1 MAKKNDT
8 VNLDGID
15 AESIIHSFRT
25 TDHLQMVKE
34 GKENKENKKDKDEK
48 DEKESSPVQERE
60 TPSMENTAPVL
71 QARNMDKTPESLK
84 EENRRRKGKTQDY
97 ESLFI
102 RTADGITARE
112 GKTVYIRKQYHDRIL
127 KIVQVIGGNQLS
139 LFSYLDNVLEHHFAT
154 FQDEITTL
162 YNRKNEGIF

>member
-1 MAKKNDT
+1 MAKKNVP
-8 VNLDGID
+8 VNLNGID

-25 TDHLQMVKE
+25 TDHMQIVKE
-34 GKENKENKKDKDEK
+34 TKMNVGNIEPENSQQAKE
-48 DEKESSPVQERE
+48 
-60 TPSMENTAPVL
+60 PVL
-71 QARNMDKTPESLK
+71 PSVVNPEPDLHAQNHDKNPDSLK
-84 EENRRRKGKTQDY
+84 EENRRRKGKAQDY

-102 RTADGITARE
+102 RTANGITARE

-127 KIVQVIGGNQLS
+127 KIVQVIGGNELS
-139 LFSYLDNVLEHHFAT
+139 LFSYLDNVLEHHFAA

>member
-1 MAKKNDT
+1 MAKKNVP

-25 TDHLQMVKE
+25 TDHMQIVKE
-34 GKENKENKKDKDEK
+34 VNNGGANKEVANYQQAQEPEPLSFVNLDPELTAKSIDK
-48 DEKESSPVQERE
+48 
-60 TPSMENTAPVL
+60 N
-71 QARNMDKTPESLK
+71 PESLK
-84 EENRRRKGKTQDY
+84 EENRRRRGKPQDY
-97 ESLFI
+97 ENLFI
-102 RTADGITARE
+102 RTANGITARE

-127 KIVQVIGGNQLS
+127 KIVQVIGGNELS
-139 LFSYLDNVLEHHFAT
+139 LFSYLDNVLEHHFAS

>member
-1 MAKKNDT
+1 VGNNEPENSQQIKEPERPSSVNPEPELPAQTNDKIP
-8 VNLDGID
+8 G
-15 AESIIHSFRT
+15 
-25 TDHLQMVKE
+25 
-34 GKENKENKKDKDEK
+34 
-48 DEKESSPVQERE
+48 
-60 TPSMENTAPVL
+60 
-71 QARNMDKTPESLK
+71 SLK
-84 EENRRRKGKTQDY
+84 EENRRRKGKIQDY

-102 RTADGITARE
+102 RTANGITARE

-127 KIVQVIGGNQLS
+127 KIVQVIGGNELS

>member
-1 MAKKNDT
+1 MAKKNEP

-25 TDHLQMVKE
+25 TDHMQMVKDAKDVGSE
-34 GKENKENKKDKDEK
+34 KDKEVK
-48 DEKESSPVQERE
+48 DSQQAQAPE
-60 TPSMENTAPVL
+60 TPAMIN
-71 QARNMDKTPESLK
+71 PESLK
-84 EENRRRKGKTQDY
+84 EENRRRRGKSQDY

-102 RTADGITARE
+102 REAGGITARE

-127 KIVQVIGGNQLS
+127 KIVRVIGGNDLS
-139 LFSYLDNVLEHHFAT
+139 LFSYMDNVLEHHFAL

-162 YNRKNEGIF
+162 YNKKNEGIF

>member
-1 MAKKNDT
+1 MAKKNAP

-25 TDHLQMVKE
+25 TDHMQMVKE
-34 GKENKENKKDKDEK
+34 TKTNVGNNGPENIQQAKEQDQAPT
-48 DEKESSPVQERE
+48 SPVLTE
-60 TPSMENTAPVL
+60 
-71 QARNMDKTPESLK
+71 PESPTQNTDKNPDSLK
-84 EENRRRKGKTQDY
+84 DENRRRKAKTQDY

-102 RTADGITARE
+102 RTANGITARE

-127 KIVQVIGGNQLS
+127 KIVQVIGRNELS
-139 LFSYLDNVLEHHFAT
+139 LFSYLDNVLEHHFST

>member
-1 MAKKNDT
+1 MAKKNAP

-25 TDHLQMVKE
+25 TDHMQMVKE
-34 GKENKENKKDKDEK
+34 VSNGGANKEPQNFQQV
-48 DEKESSPVQERE
+48 KEPEPPSSVPHEPELPVQN
-60 TPSMENTAPVL
+60 P
-71 QARNMDKTPESLK
+71 DKNPDSLK
-84 EENRRRKGKTQDY
+84 EENRRKKAKTQDY

-102 RTADGITARE
+102 RTANGITARE

-127 KIVQVIGGNQLS
+127 KIVQVIGGNELS

>member
-1 MAKKNDT
+1 MAKKNAP

-25 TDHLQMVKE
+25 TDHMQLVKE
-34 GKENKENKKDKDEK
+34 VNNGAINSEVASSQQAKEPEPRSSIPAGPDLPAQNSDKNPD
-48 DEKESSPVQERE
+48 
-60 TPSMENTAPVL
+60 
-71 QARNMDKTPESLK
+71 SLK
-84 EENRRRKGKTQDY
+84 EENRRRKAKTQDY

-102 RTADGITARE
+102 RTANGITARE

-127 KIVQVIGGNQLS
+127 KIVQVIGRNELS
-139 LFSYLDNVLEHHFAT
+139 LFSYLDNVLEHHFAS

>member
-1 MAKKNDT
+1 MAKKNAP
-8 VNLDGID
+8 VNLEGID

-25 TDHLQMVKE
+25 TDHMQIVKE
-34 GKENKENKKDKDEK
+34 TKSNVANNEPELSSVRTAEPDLPIQNTDKNPD
-48 DEKESSPVQERE
+48 
-60 TPSMENTAPVL
+60 
-71 QARNMDKTPESLK
+71 SLK
-84 EENRRRKGKTQDY
+84 EESRRRKGKAQDY

-102 RTADGITARE
+102 RTANGITARE

-127 KIVQVIGGNQLS
+127 KIVQVIGGNELS

-154 FQDEITTL
+154 FQEEITTL

>member
-1 MAKKNDT
+1 MAKKNAP

-25 TDHLQMVKE
+25 TDHMQIVKE
-34 GKENKENKKDKDEK
+34 TKTNVATNEPETSQQIKEPELSSAGNAVTV
-48 DEKESSPVQERE
+48 SPVQ
-60 TPSMENTAPVL
+60 NT
-71 QARNMDKTPESLK
+71 DKNPDPIK

-102 RTADGITARE
+102 RTANGITARE

-127 KIVQVIGGNQLS
+127 KIVQVIGGNELS
-139 LFSYLDNVLEHHFAT
+139 LFSYLDNVLEHHFAS
-154 FQDEITTL
+154 FQEEITTL

>member
-1 MAKKNDT
+1 MAKKNAP

-25 TDHLQMVKE
+25 TDHMQIVKE
-34 GKENKENKKDKDEK
+34 TKTNVATNEPENSQQAKEQEIPSSVTAEPELPAQTNDK
-48 DEKESSPVQERE
+48 SP
-60 TPSMENTAPVL
+60 
-71 QARNMDKTPESLK
+71 DSLK
-84 EENRRRKGKTQDY
+84 EENRRRKGKIQDY

-102 RTADGITARE
+102 RTANGITARE

-127 KIVQVIGGNQLS
+127 KIVQVIGGNELS
-139 LFSYLDNVLEHHFAT
+139 LFSYLDNVLEHHFTT

>member
-1 MAKKNDT
+1 MAKKNEP

-25 TDHLQMVKE
+25 TDHMQMVKDAKDVGSE
-34 GKENKENKKDKDEK
+34 KDKEVK
-48 DEKESSPVQERE
+48 DSQQTQEPE
-60 TPSMENTAPVL
+60 TPAMIN
-71 QARNMDKTPESLK
+71 PESLK
-84 EENRRRKGKTQDY
+84 EENRRRRGKSQDY

-102 RTADGITARE
+102 REAGGITARE

-127 KIVQVIGGNQLS
+127 KIVRVIGGNDLS
-139 LFSYLDNVLEHHFAT
+139 LFSYMDNVLEHHFAL

-162 YNRKNEGIF
+162 YNKKNEGIF

>member
-1 MAKKNDT
+1 MAKKNVP
-8 VNLDGID
+8 VNLNGID

-25 TDHLQMVKE
+25 TDHMQIVKE
-34 GKENKENKKDKDEK
+34 AKTNVGNNEPENSQQAKEPEPPSSANPEPDLPAQTNDKNPD
-48 DEKESSPVQERE
+48 
-60 TPSMENTAPVL
+60 
-71 QARNMDKTPESLK
+71 SLK
-84 EENRRRKGKTQDY
+84 EENRRRKGKAQDY

-102 RTADGITARE
+102 RTANGITARE

-127 KIVQVIGGNQLS
+127 KIVQVIGGNELS
-139 LFSYLDNVLEHHFAT
+139 LFSYLDNVLEHHFAS